1 MDTTMTDFR
10 LPEPP
15 AWPDDITYC
24 GAMDCIAGC
33 YRKQSCINWEIPR
46 HKYYGASIADFGE
59 ICASYESG
67 VKSNE
72 S

>member
-24 GAMDCIAGC
+24 GAMDCVAGC
-33 YRKQSCINWEIPR
+33 YRKQSCINWGIPR
-46 HKYYGASIADFGE
+46 HKYYGASIADFGG
-59 ICASYESG
+59 ICASYKAKETD
-67 VKSNE
+67 ND
-72 S
+72 